1 MMQEKKKFSP
11 FRFYL
16 VNFIFFLL
24 ILIAAFLVILILACG
39 VQEVKVKGN
48 SFYTSSQIEHLVL
61 NDRYRT
67 NGAWDVIKNKV
78 HPRHDIPFVSDV
90 KVSLSHLHI
99 LTITVTEKDIV
110 GYMAAS
116 DGKLIYLDRDG
127 RVTDISNRL
136 LPDMIPVDGLPTK
149 KKITAGQMYPAAEN
163 RVAAL
168 SLIFKSKDNM
178 DLGIRSITFGNS
190 GQITMVCGKVTVQ
203 LGTAGNLKDKLLRLS
218 YILPKVENE
227 AGTLHFENYT
237 SDNTDIVFDAA

>member
-1 MMQEKKKFSP
+1 MMQEKRRFSP

-24 ILIAAFLVILILACG
+24 ILIAAFLVILILTCG
-39 VQEVKVKGN
+39 VQEVHVKG
-48 SFYTSSQIEHLVL
+48 SKFYTDSQIEHLVL
-61 NDRYRT
+61 NDRYKT
-67 NGAWDVIKNKV
+67 NGAWDVMKNKIR
-78 HPRHDIPFVSDV
+78 PRHDIPFISDV
-90 KVSLSHLHI
+90 KVSLRNFHI

-110 GYMAAS
+110 GYITDT
-116 DGKLIYLDRDG
+116 DGKLVYLDRDG
-127 RVTDISNRL
+127 RVTDVSKKL
-136 LPDMIPVDGLPTK
+136 LPDMIPVDGLATK
-149 KKITAGQMYPAAEN
+149 KKIAAGEMYPAAEN

-178 DLGIRSITFGNS
+178 DLGINSITFGDS
-190 GQITMVCGKVTVQ
+190 GQITMVCGNVTVK
-203 LGTAGNLKDKLLRLS
+203 LGTADSLKDKLLRLS